1 MTDFRV
7 NEIASSFRDILYN
20 FKNLLY
26 LLYRQDIGRP
36 YDVIMPF
43 GFFGITARV
52 LIFLGVFY
60 W

>member
-43 GFFGITARV
+43 GFSESQPE
-52 LIFLGVFY
+52 Y
-60 W
+60 